1 MNRVSFLLLSEDGG
15 IVLGAD
21 NTVVAVWPCNLAPD
35 HLQQLLS
42 RPLNFPFERTYP
54 NLGAL
59 DLTLRTVDE
68 SYPLSEVESGI
79 LLCVDTLDLYKRGVG
94 VGVPLA
100 ALVRQVLP
108 LRSEHQS
115 PFQQA
120 FTSWPPP

>member
-1 MNRVSFLLLSEDGG
+1 MTRTVAPKDFAGRLWRNLFQDNVSFLLLREDGG

-35 HLQQLLS
+35 HLRQLLS
-42 RPLNFPFERTYP
+42 DLQNIPFERAYP

-79 LLCVDTLDLYKRGVG
+79 L
-94 VGVPLA
+94 
-100 ALVRQVLP
+100 
-108 LRSEHQS
+108 
-115 PFQQA
+115 
-120 FTSWPPP
+120 